1 MGACGSHK
9 LKTLLLLQIAAES
22 YFSWIFFPMVLT
34 KVRMGFLNFWNWN
47 FNELFLFSLTWDPM
61 GEKIS
66 TMLLFLQIVA
76 NSIQTFTVLLTV
88 HTKLCSAFLK
98 FRVSRIGH
106 MLLLNSNGNPYMG
119 KSIDAKLHFT
129 SVFLN
134 GQCQGHSDF
143 ESLYSIKELS

>member
-1 MGACGSHK
+1 
-9 LKTLLLLQIAAES
+9 
-22 YFSWIFFPMVLT
+22 
-34 KVRMGFLNFWNWN
+34 
-47 FNELFLFSLTWDPM
+47 M